1 MATQAPVAGF
11 FLGGVRGL
19 VRVLAFATV
28 AWGAMAALAP
38 APRLAAA
45 EEKKSE
51 PAYRVNDPTQVYVGN
66 PRLFKK
72 PAAVGADRV
81 YRAIPEYAEILE
93 KNLTDKDVRY
103 HFLMKKASEKFAK
116 AVQALAKDAGYDLV
130 AGANAVSPANADTP
144 AVPDETANAIAKL
157 PA

>member
-1 MATQAPVAGF
+1 MASGESVRRRSGITGWVAAA
-11 FLGGVRGL
+11 
-19 VRVLAFATV
+19 AFAF
-28 AWGAMAALAP
+28 AAALGAVGGTP
-38 APRLAAA
+38 AASAD
-45 EEKKSE
+45 EKKAPE
-51 PAYRVNDPTQVYVGN
+51 PAYKVTDPSQVYVGN

-72 PAAVGADRV
+72 PCAVSTDRV

-93 KNLTDKDVRY
+93 KGLTDKDVRY

-116 AVQALAKDAGYDLV
+116 AVQAVSRDLAYDLV
-130 AGANAVSPANADTP
+130 AGLRAVVPANDATP